1 MSLVRI
7 YQKPEGTPASN
18 DLFIF
23 ESQTGGVYYD
33 KKVKWTT
40 LMGLIA
46 AINNLQNY
54 YLKTETYTKTE
65 VNQLIAAIPTFSIV
79 VVQELPTE
87 DISQTTIYLVP
98 KQDAGTLDYYDEWIN
113 LDGTTSGW
121 EWLGKTQ
128 VDLSDYYTK
137 SETEAYVKGDGADYI
152 VGTKTYSSLTT
163 TVKTV
168 LGALNEI
175 KQTADGAA
183 TSATSAGQAAT
194 AAQGT
199 ADAAASAASA
209 AQGTADTALSTAQGA
224 ASAASAAQ
232 GTANNA
238 VAAIGALAT
247 VASTGDYNDLINKPT
262 IDAELSEESE
272 NAVQNKVITAA
283 LYARDDAYLLS
294 QLDGTKATYDRIM
307 REWFNVRGAS
317 DMTPAELTALC
328 CEWYEKTVK
337 EWDGSVTFDQPDYA
351 GGSTGMYGTKGGDN
365 AGLTCIPSTDTTH
378 NTDDYEG
385 LPLFACVDV
394 NYVVDATSLD
404 ILITEIDGVTDGFVR
419 DDVDVF
425 VGVMQAT
432 GWHWQSE
439 TEETYTHGYRSSYL
453 ATYSDI
459 VPLPEAVR
467 VDGTVRPFVVHSK
480 YMSTDNSGKLTSCSG
495 VYVKAFESHNT
506 IHTKSAT
513 TGAQY
518 SGSTTADDYFLKLMA
533 YIKYGSLSL
542 DGIMNGCNNYNLQY
556 YAQVAETG
564 VKRIILPSSSA
575 LVVGSTVI
583 IGTYNG
589 TSTDRGTAANYNI
602 SGAYG
607 WKILSI
613 EDITIDETAY
623 KAVYV
628 DAPEDFNTTA
638 NGSAVSGTTIV
649 STWHW
654 MCGSCD
660 SVKGNDGSPGSNTN
674 NLRPFR
680 LQGVEYMVGGYEVKA
695 DVIMNL
701 EAITSGGPSNYIPY
715 TVARTLQQSTEITQN
730 YTKLSDLAIECPA
743 STGWQYIKKLKFKNG
758 VAYPNIVGG
767 SSTTYTKDAFYM
779 NNNATTGARE
789 WLACGYLNR
798 GANAGM
804 SSLNGLNDLTAA
816 TWTCLPRL
824 SPNGNRGEWSA

>member
-1 MSLVRI
+1 MALIRI
-7 YQKPEGTPASN
+7 HEKPNAVPVNASVFIISTQVNGVWYDQKVTWEQ
-18 DLFIF
+18 L
-23 ESQTGGVYYD
+23 
-33 KKVKWTT
+33 K
-40 LMGLIA
+40 GLIGA
-46 AINNLQNY
+46 LDNLENY
-54 YLKTETYTKTE
+54 YKKSETYTKAE
-65 VNQLIAAIPTFSIV
+65 VNQLIAQIPTFSIEI
-79 VVQELPTE
+79 VQQLPTT
-87 DISQTTIYLVP
+87 DISTTTIYLVP
-98 KQDAGTLDYYDEWIN
+98 KQTAGTLDYYDEFIN
-113 LDGTTSGW
+113 LDGTTGGW
-121 EWLGKTQ
+121 EWLGKTEI
-128 VDLSDYYTK
+128 DLSNYYTK
-137 SETEAYVKGDGADYI
+137 AETEAYVKGDGADYI
-152 VGTKTYSSLTT
+152 AGTKTFSGLTT
-163 TVKTV
+163 TAKTI
-168 LGALNEI
+168 LGAINE
-175 KQTADGAA
+175 AAGAA
-183 TSATSAGQAAT
+183 SGAQADATQALADAS

-199 ADAAASAASA
+199 ANSASSAASA
-209 AQGTADTALSTAQGA
+209 AQGTADNALTAAGNA
-224 ASAASAAQ
+224 ANAASAAQ

-238 VAAIGALAT
+238 ITAIGALAT
-247 VASTGDYNDLINKPT
+247 VASTGSYNDLIDKPT

-272 NAVQNKVITAA
+272 HAVQNKVITAA

-317 DMTPAELTALC
+317 GMTPAELTALC

-365 AGLTCIPSTDTTH
+365 AGLTCTPSTDTTH

-394 NYVVDATSLD
+394 NYIVDATSLD

-467 VDGTVRPFVVHSK
+467 ADGTVRPFVVHSK

-495 VYVKAFESHNT
+495 VYVKAFESHDT
-506 IHTKSAT
+506 IHTKSAA

-518 SGSTTADDYFLKLMA
+518 SGSTTADDYFLKLMTF
-533 YIKYGSLSL
+533 IKYGSLSL

-564 VKRIILPSSSA
+564 VKRIILPSNSA
-575 LVVGSTVI
+575 LVAGSTVI
-583 IGTYNG
+583 VGTYNG
-589 TSTDRGTAANYNI
+589 TSKDRGTAANYNI

-613 EDITIDETAY
+613 EDVTINETAY

-628 DAPEDFNTTA
+628 DAPGEFNTTA

-654 MCGSCD
+654 MCGTCD
-660 SVKGNDGSPGSNTN
+660 SVKGNDGSPGSNTD

-695 DVIMNL
+695 DVIMSL

-715 TVARTLQQSTEITQN
+715 TVARTLQQSTSITQN
-730 YTKLSDLAIECPA
+730 YAKLSDLAIECPA

-779 NNNATTGARE
+779 NNNATTGTRE
-789 WLACGYLNR
+789 WLASGNLDR
-798 GANAGM
+798 GALAGL
-804 SSLNGLNDLTAA
+804 SCLNGGYGLTAA
-816 TWTCLPRL
+816 NWYCLPRL